1 MLKGLSTKDFDEF
14 LKTLDAQRDQA
25 AEKYI
30 ALRERLE
37 RFFDW
42 RDCEN
47 SEELTDIVFDRAV
60 KKISEGEKVKNA
72 EAYCVSIAKFVL
84 LENRRE
90 VFKHEELDENSPKQ
104 EKESVE
110 EEESGEKKDIKFRCL
125 DECLTN
131 LPGEKRA
138 LLIDYFDT
146 DEKTMIPKRKK
157 VAENIGVNLNTLRIR
172 ISRLKTK
179 LEVCVKECCA
189 KKT

>member
-1 MLKGLSTKDFDEF
+1 MLKDLSTQDFDEF
-14 LKTLDAQRDQA
+14 LKTLDQNLEQA

-47 SEELTDIVFDRAV
+47 AEELTDIVFDRAT

-72 EAYCVSIAKFVL
+72 EAYCISIAKFVL

-90 VFKHEELDENSPKQ
+90 VFKQEELDENSADINTDSAQ
-104 EKESVE
+104 EDSDE
-110 EEESGEKKDIKFRCL
+110 EKDVRFKCL
-125 DECLTN
+125 DECLMK
-131 LPGEKRA
+131 LPDEKRL

-146 DEKTMIPKRKK
+146 DEKTMISKRKA
-157 VAENIGVNLNTLRIR
+157 VAETEGVNLNTLRIR
-172 ISRLKTK
+172 ISRLKSK
-179 LEVCVKECCA
+179 LEVCVKECCTR
-189 KKT
+189 KT